1 MPGPRRPAAGRRADE
16 PLAAC
21 ALHGQHEL
29 QTARHVTVESHE
41 GAEFRWQREEGEL
54 GGSARGGKRE
64 VALQEASWGCV
75 GRSRSGAAEPR
86 KGPRRQPHEHLRDE
100 LVQQRDAG
108 GHRCSRLPLLGLLA
122 CHGTC
127 RLIVVAVTRSHHG
140 RWKVGDL
147 GTFWPAGTSNPS
159 WLTFTLVFVASVEML
174 QFPVQSEH
182 GMETD
187 LRRLGI
193 FACLTRRL
201 DRLMKQLIYQRGVW
215 LCTICTMQTRNMQRI
230 WCRIGEKITV
240 HMVIGNITLIK

>member
-1 MPGPRRPAAGRRADE
+1 MSRWNLTKERSSGDSGRKANLAA
-16 PLAAC
+16 PLAEA
-21 ALHGQHEL
+21 
-29 QTARHVTVESHE
+29 
-41 GAEFRWQREEGEL
+41 
-54 GGSARGGKRE
+54 SAR
-64 VALQEASWGCV
+64 W
-75 GRSRSGAAEPR
+75 RSRKPAEDVSGVPGAAAAAEPR